1 MIVEYRVLGPLE
13 VVADGTVVPV
23 PAGRCRVLLATL
35 LLRPN
40 RNVSVDELVDRLWDS
55 EPPSLDRARKT
66 LQMVVMRL
74 RQALGE
80 ANCVRNVRGGGYLA
94 ELEPC
99 QLDLLTFR
107 ELASAGDVAAAVGLW
122 RGPMLSDVASDALH
136 QHDVPPVTEEWLL
149 ALEQRIDAD
158 LASGRAGE
166 LVAELRSLTGQH
178 PFRERFWGQ
187 LMLALTRSGQ
197 QAQALFAYERYRVQ
211 LADEL
216 GVDPGDELKAVHQQ
230 VLSGFATVP
239 GPIPRQLPAAT
250 PRFVGRSAELR
261 DITELIGSDAVTIA
275 AITGTAGVGKTTLA
289 VHWAR
294 GAADRFPGGQLHVN
308 LRGFDHH
315 REPAAPGDVLT
326 RFLDALGVAAESIP
340 ADLEARSALYRS
352 LVADRRM
359 LVLLDNARD
368 VEQVRPLL
376 PGPGP
381 SLVLVTSRSRLTGL
395 IVNEGAQHL
404 ALDVLLPDEAQAL
417 LVSRIGAA
425 RAAGADELIRWCG
438 GLPLA
443 LAIVAARI
451 VQEPGLSL
459 PALVAELADERTR
472 LDTLNTG
479 DEATSV
485 RAVFQ
490 WSYQQLSP
498 AAARMFRLIGVH
510 PGPDITVPAAASLA
524 GLSLGE
530 ARECVRELVRA
541 SLLAEHVAGRFT
553 CHDLLRVYA
562 ADRASAE
569 ETAEARAAATE
580 RAFDHYLHTLIAV
593 DAMHHERFRLLEDV
607 PVVASGTVPEILEG
621 RDAIEAWFRA
631 ESAVLRAVI
640 AQSDELG
647 WERHTWQFVWF
658 VFDVIDWTSPW
669 QEWLW
674 IFDKGRGAAGR
685 LGERRHV
692 ARLLYLEGM
701 ALGRIGRFGDCRE
714 LLERSDHAYA
724 EIGDVP
730 GRVRAQTNRAWSF
743 MMMGQAHE
751 ALQAAEATLE
761 LQRGC
766 PGVTGPA
773 IGLVI
778 HQIVEALVVLGK
790 FEQAYER
797 CLEWEA
803 ANSGGATPYFAGLQA
818 QATANVLVKLGRY
831 DEAAEAAHRSLGLL
845 APIGSAGD
853 LAHSHLLLGDAHH
866 GLGDQEEARR
876 WWSKTLAAFE
886 YHQNPRADDI
896 RAKIAALG

>member
-1 MIVEYRVLGPLE
+1 VIIEYRVLGPLKVLVDG
-13 VVADGTVVPV
+13 VVAPV

-55 EPPSLDRARKT
+55 EPPSPDRAHKS
-66 LQMVVMRL
+66 LHMVVMRL
-74 RQALGE
+74 RQALGD

-94 ELEPC
+94 EVEPS
-99 QLDLLTFR
+99 QLDLLRFR
-107 ELASAGDVAAAVGLW
+107 ELASAGEFAAAVGLW
-122 RGPMLSDVASDALH
+122 RGPMLTDVASDALH
-136 QHDVPPVTEEWLL
+136 QHDVAPVTEEWSR

-178 PFRERFWGQ
+178 PFREKFRGQ
-187 LMLALTRSGQ
+187 LMLALTLSGQ
-197 QAQALFAYERYRVQ
+197 QAQALFAYEQFRVL

-216 GVDPGDELKAVHQQ
+216 GVDPGNELKAVHQK
-230 VLSGFATVP
+230 VLSGSVTVG
-239 GPIPRQLPAAT
+239 GPVPHQLPAAT
-250 PRFVGRSAELR
+250 LRFVGRSSELR
-261 DITELIGSDAVTIA
+261 GLSELVCSDALTIV

-294 GAADRFPGGQLHVN
+294 GVADSFPDGRLYVN

-315 REPAAPGDVLT
+315 REPVAPGDVIT
-326 RFLDALGVAAESIP
+326 RFLEALGVSAERIP
-340 ADLEARSALYRS
+340 AGLEAQSALYRS

-376 PGPGP
+376 PGSCP
-381 SLVLVTSRSRLTGL
+381 SLVLITSRSRLTGL
-395 IVNEGAQHL
+395 IVNEGARHL
-404 ALDVLLPDEAQAL
+404 AVDVLTPDEAHAL

-425 RAAGADELIRWCG
+425 RVEGADELIRWCG

-443 LAIVAARI
+443 LAIVAARA
-451 VQEPGLSL
+451 VQEPGLPLS
-459 PALVAELADERTR
+459 ALAAELADERTR
-472 LDTLNTG
+472 LDTLDTG

-498 AAARMFRLIGVH
+498 AAARMFRLVGVH
-510 PGPDITVPAAASLA
+510 PGPDITVPAMASLA
-524 GLSLGE
+524 GVSLDE
-530 ARECVRELVRA
+530 ARECARELVRA
-541 SLLAEHVAGRFT
+541 SLLTEHVSGRFA

-562 ADRASAE
+562 ADRASVD

-593 DAMHHERFRLLEDV
+593 DAAHHERFRLLKDV
-607 PVVASGTVPEILEG
+607 PTVVSGAIPEILEG
-621 RDAIEAWFRA
+621 RDAIEAWARA
-631 ESAVLRAVI
+631 ESGVLRAVI

-647 WERHTWQFVWF
+647 WDRHTWQLVWF
-658 VFDVIDWTSPW
+658 IFDVIDWTSPW
-669 QEWLW
+669 LDWLW
-674 IFDKGRGAAGR
+674 IFATARGAAGR
-685 LGERRHV
+685 LGERQYV

-701 ALGRIGRFGDCRE
+701 ALGRVGRFEECRDF
-714 LLERSDHAYA
+714 LEQSDHAYA
-724 EIGDVP
+724 EIGDVS

-751 ALQAAEATLE
+751 ALRAAECTLE
-761 LQRGC
+761 LQRGDASA
-766 PGVTGPA
+766 TGPL

-778 HQIVEALVVLGK
+778 HQIVEALVVMGE
-790 FEQAYER
+790 FERAYER
-797 CLEWEA
+797 CLEWES
-803 ANSGGATPYFAGLQA
+803 ANSDGATPYWAGLQA
-818 QATANVLVKLGRY
+818 QATANVLVNLGRY
-831 DEAAEAAHRSLGLL
+831 DEAVEAAHRSLDLL
-845 APIGSAGD
+845 GQIGSAGD

-866 GLGDQEEARR
+866 GLGNQDDARS

-886 YHQNPRADDI
+886 YHQNPRAEDI
-896 RAKIAALG
+896 RAKLTALG